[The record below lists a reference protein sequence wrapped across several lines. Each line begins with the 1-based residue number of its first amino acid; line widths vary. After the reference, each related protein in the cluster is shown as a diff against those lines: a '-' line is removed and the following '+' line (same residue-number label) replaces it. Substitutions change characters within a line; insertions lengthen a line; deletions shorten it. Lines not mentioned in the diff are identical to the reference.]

1 MDLETAKKLNEVL
14 KPMGYTV
21 GKIFIEMQQYE
32 AALEIAKS
40 NIRYSILTEDEH
52 NQKTDKVK
60 ALENEFQEIEWTGHR
75 DVPESTFHYRD
86 LLKKIGME

>member
-14 KPMGYTV
+14 KSLGYTV
-21 GKIFIEMQQYE
+21 GKIHLEMGQYE
-32 AALEIAKS
+32 AALEIARTDVKYS
-40 NIRYSILTEDEH
+40 NLTSDDYKQKMNKIRS
-52 NQKTDKVK
+52 
-60 ALENEFQEIEWTGHR
+60 LENEFQEIEWTGNR